1 MTDLMEGQIWR
12 KPGPSGWLKIIQILD
27 PDYPNHDGGL
37 YGAMVAYFPPQ
48 LKGIQCRGGAHRFLA
63 DDITDG
69 VITSWEE
76 QIAHNRYLLQGFKR
90 GEAVQI

>member
-12 KPGPSGWLKIIQILD
+12 KHGPYGWLKIIQILD
-27 PDYPNHDGGL
+27 PEYPRHDGGCH
-37 YGAMVAYFPPQ
+37 GARVVYFPPQ

-63 DDITDG
+63 DDRTDG

-76 QIAHNRYLLQGFKR
+76 QIIHNRNLLTDFKR
-90 GEAVQI
+90 GEGV